1 MKGYKWIIILGFAI
15 VSILLGGLIG
25 EGNTQKAGIAI
36 LILAAG
42 LWITE
47 AAPLPVTALMI
58 PVVASLSGIFST
70 REALSHF
77 ANPIIYVFIGG
88 FTLAAVLSEH
98 GIDRWIA
105 GKVVRLT
112 HGNRWLALVT
122 MFGSVSFL
130 SMWMS
135 NTATTAMMLPIAM
148 SLIGREYPRARV
160 LAVLGT
166 AYAANIGGI
175 ATVIGSPPNLIA
187 AAALNIDFSTW
198 IGFGLP
204 VTILMFPIVIFVL
217 KVVLKPEPDFS
228 LNSDHGEAHG
238 LAWSRGKSAAL
249 SFFLCVVCLWVLSQ
263 PISRILQVDNFDSL
277 VAVAAT
283 VMAPVLGL
291 TSWARLEKEINWGV
305 LLLFGGGLCLSGVLL
320 TTGTSGLIAEAILEG
335 YAGDSGWLLIMIA
348 VTFMIFLTEISSNTG
363 SAAILVPIIMAVALE
378 HNDAF
383 ALPMVMGIGIAA
395 NCAFMLPVATPP
407 NALAFST
414 NEVTMKTMMRTGI
427 ILNIIAIP
435 LIWGV
440 VTLLS

>member
-1 MKGYKWIIILGFAI
+1 MKGYKWTIIIGFVI
-15 VSILLGGLIG
+15 VSVLLGILIG
-25 EGNTQKAGIAI
+25 EGSNQKAGIAI

-47 AAPLPVTALMI
+47 AAPLAVTALMI
-58 PVVASLSGIFST
+58 PVLASLSGIFDT

-88 FTLAAVLSEH
+88 FTLAAVLGEH

-105 GKVVRLT
+105 GKVIRLAR
-112 HGNRWLALVT
+112 GNRWLALVT

-135 NTATTAMMLPIAM
+135 NTATTAMMLPIGL
-148 SLIGREYPRARV
+148 SLIGREYPRARIV
-160 LAVLGT
+160 AVLGT

-175 ATVIGSPPNLIA
+175 STVIGSPPNLIA
-187 AAALNIDFSTW
+187 AAALDIDFLTW

-204 VTILMFPIVIFVL
+204 VTLLMFPILILVL
-217 KVVLKPEPDFS
+217 KMVIKPEADFR
-228 LNSDHGEAHG
+228 LNSDDHDHQR
-238 LAWSRGKSAAL
+238 LTWNSGKTGVL
-249 SFFLCVVCLWVLSQ
+249 IFFLSVISLWILSQ
-263 PISRILQVDNFDSL
+263 PISRALQVDNFDSL
-277 VAVAAT
+277 VAIAAT
-283 VMAPVLGL
+283 VMAPILGL
-291 TSWARLEKEINWGV
+291 TTWQQLEKEINWGV
-305 LLLFGGGLCLSGVLL
+305 VLLFGGGLCLSGVLSAS
-320 TTGTSGLIAEAILEG
+320 GTSGLIAGTILEG
-335 YAGDSGWLLIMIA
+335 YGGDSGLLLLLIA
-348 VTFMIFLTEISSNTG
+348 VTFMVFLTEISSNTG
-363 SAAILVPIIMAVALE
+363 SAAILVPIIMAVAMGHDE
-378 HNDAF
+378 AF

-414 NEVTMKTMMRTGI
+414 NEVSMKTMMRTGM